1 MGARSASPEPT
12 SNVCHVPKP
21 ITGICAPVEGI
32 ARVSSGVA
40 RGASPDTAAITFR
53 PPAKSVAEPS
63 NRNAARRFIRDFD
76 EEGNIPRRL
85 SRSRKLSIRQNRLK
99 KSPSPARRRSALARD
114 PQTRGPA
121 TRRARVQPLRSPH
134 GPVMASV

>member
-40 RGASPDTAAITFR
+40 RGASPETAAITFR
-53 PPAKSVAEPS
+53 PPAKSVADPS
-63 NRNAARRFIRDFD
+63 KRNAARRLIRDFD
-76 EEGNIPRRL
+76 EEGDITPTVIPF
-85 SRSRKLSIRQNRLK
+85 RKTFNPAKPPDDIHPTRPGLAL
-99 KSPSPARRRSALARD
+99 SPAARPTD
-114 PQTRGPA
+114 P
-121 TRRARVQPLRSPH
+121 
-134 GPVMASV
+134 